1 MSAQT
6 VQPCFRPS
14 VACQVEVDI
23 ELNKLNALLFIL
35 EQQAGLTREQAL
47 RVTGVLEQLT

>member
-1 MSAQT
+1 
-6 VQPCFRPS
+6 
-14 VACQVEVDI
+14 VEVDI

-47 RVTGVLEQLT
+47 RVAGVLEQLT

>member
-1 MSAQT
+1 MSEQAA
-6 VQPCFRPS
+6 QPCFHPS
-14 VACQVEVDI
+14 IACQVEVDI

-47 RVTGVLEQLT
+47 RVAEVLEQLT

>member
-1 MSAQT
+1 MSGPAAQHG
-6 VQPCFRPS
+6 FRS
-14 VACQVEVDI
+14 SDDCRVDVDI

-47 RVTGVLEQLT
+47 KVAGVLEQLT

>member
-1 MSAQT
+1 MTEQ
-6 VQPCFRPS
+6 
-14 VACQVEVDI
+14 ACQYVLPEKLRVDIDI

-47 RVTGVLEQLT
+47 RVAEVLEQLT